1 MSHLIEGADFAEGHA
16 IEARSKM
23 YASLPPKA
31 GYEPPQPKGT
41 LQTVPRKDLAYFA
54 RGPLK
59 LCEWTWQE
67 ARGLDHSVT

>member
-41 LQTVPRKDLAYFA
+41 LQTVP
-54 RGPLK
+54 
-59 LCEWTWQE
+59 
-67 ARGLDHSVT
+67 